1 MSGHSHWAGIKHKKG
16 AADQK
21 RGLVFSKLLNAISIA
36 VKTKTSQ
43 QFNPRL
49 KTAIEKAQQ
58 NNVPK
63 DNIERA
69 IKRASEEKDLE
80 ELIIEAYGPEGS
92 AILIEAIT
100 DSRNRTISEIKKILS
115 DNNAKFG
122 EQGSVKWAFE
132 SLNSEEG
139 IIWQVKFKQEISEG
153 ARKKLQELI
162 EELEERDDVQKIY
175 TNI

>member
-16 AADQK
+16 STDQK
-21 RGLVFSKLLNAISIA
+21 RGLVFSKLLSAISIA
-36 VKTKTSQ
+36 AKTETNQ

-49 KTAIEKAQQ
+49 RTAVEKAQQ

-69 IKRASEEKDLE
+69 IKRASEQKDLE
-80 ELIIEAYGPEGS
+80 ELLIEAYGPEGS
-92 AILIEAIT
+92 AILIEAVT
-100 DSRNRTISEIKKILS
+100 DSRNRTISEIKKILG
-115 DNNAKFG
+115 NHNAKFG

-132 SLNSEEG
+132 NLNSDDG
-139 IIWQVKFKQEISEG
+139 IVWQAKIKQEISGE
-153 ARKKLQELI
+153 AKQKLQKLI
-162 EELEERDDVQKIY
+162 DELEERDDVQKIY

>member
-36 VKTKTSQ
+36 AKTETNQ

-49 KTAIEKAQQ
+49 RTAIEKAQQ

-63 DNIERA
+63 DKIERA
-69 IKRASEEKDLE
+69 VKRASEQKDLE

-132 SLNSEEG
+132 NVNSDDG
-139 IIWQVKFKQEISEG
+139 IIWQVKFKQEISKET
-153 ARKKLQELI
+153 KQKLQELI
-162 EELEERDDVQKIY
+162 EKLEGRDDVQKIY